1 MPRDAP
7 LFCAMRQRA
16 ARYGLPPRH
25 ARRFRFRMAVARCFR
40 YFTPLLLRS
49 PFAIAIS
56 PFHAAITLITPDIFI
71 IIFDFLL
78 SSIIF
83 IHFHE

>member
-25 ARRFRFRMAVARCFR
+25 ARRFHFRMTVARFISI
-40 YFTPLLLRS
+40 FHAIIIT
-49 PFAIAIS
+49 FAICYCHFAIS
-56 PFHAAITLITPDIFI
+56 CRHYAYFA
-71 IIFDFLL
+71 
-78 SSIIF
+78 S
-83 IHFHE
+83 HFHYYFRFSSFFDYFHSFS